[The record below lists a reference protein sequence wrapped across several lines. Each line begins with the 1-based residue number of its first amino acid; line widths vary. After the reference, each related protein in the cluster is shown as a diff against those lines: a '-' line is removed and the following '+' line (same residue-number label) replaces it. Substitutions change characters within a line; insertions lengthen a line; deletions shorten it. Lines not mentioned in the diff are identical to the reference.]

1 MTLLRFTVLTAGLAL
16 AAAAECDVCHLHYY
30 HKDVSSKE
38 IFGADVTHCREYAS
52 ESCCT
57 AKTAKGVST
66 EGYLYGEGYNVH
78 GCGTVSSTCQKFFI
92 EESCFYECDKNMG
105 KWRKHEECKDYN
117 NASDPTQF
125 EDNGWQIEHMPVKA
139 SYCDAWYEACKED
152 SICAG
157 PTKSYFEMPDCLAKN
172 KKEGN
177 TNGCKKFKDV
187 YANGKEVCEVMW
199 GKSFKYETDETK
211 AYVMTFKEGT
221 ENPNNLV
228 FTDKDYP
235 ATCEAHAVNVTHP
248 DGVAAEESGCP
259 ANWHMYPNSG
269 HPKNGTFVPTKS
281 SAGRPAAFAGFA
293 AAVFSSA
300 VMMFLA

>member
-1 MTLLRFTVLTAGLAL
+1 MVRGVQGGQHLR
-16 AAAAECDVCHLHYY
+16 
-30 HKDVSSKE
+30 
-38 IFGADVTHCREYAS
+38 R
-52 ESCCT
+52 
-57 AKTAKGVST
+57 
-66 EGYLYGEGYNVH
+66 
-78 GCGTVSSTCQKFFI
+78 
-92 EESCFYECDKNMG
+92 
-105 KWRKHEECKDYN
+105 
-117 NASDPTQF
+117 
-125 EDNGWQIEHMPVKA
+125 
-139 SYCDAWYEACKED
+139 
-152 SICAG
+152 

-177 TNGCKKFKDV
+177 QNGCKKFKDV

-211 AYVMTFKEGT
+211 AYVMTFPEGT

-235 ATCEAHAVNVTHP
+235 ATCEKHVVNVTHP

-300 VMMFLA
+300 VMMFFA